1 MTKNEAKKLIKYV
14 FTHKFQTE
22 YFEKFI
28 SNIFKDYK
36 PLDISREGQS
46 IKDAFKPHVAKYK
59 IIGTFSD
66 AENNDIDILLVA
78 LNNINTLQRAR
89 TLQRNFVADYLNS
102 NGKEAA
108 MLAFITNKDE
118 WRFSLVK
125 LDHSL
130 EIVDEKIKTKKEIT
144 PARRWSFL
152 VGRNEGSHTAQSR
165 FIKLLTDNEK
175 PSLAELESA
184 FNIESVTKEFFDRY
198 TQLYFALKEHLDSL
212 VESDEKIKKDF
223 EGKEI
228 STVDFAKKTLG
239 QIVFLYFLQ
248 KKGWFGVAAD
258 KDWGSGPKNFLR
270 ELFNRRENYGKNFF
284 NDILEPLFYEALAQD
299 RGEDAIY
306 TKLNNVRMPFLNGG
320 LFEPMNNYQWETTD
334 IVIPDELF
342 SNEIKDAKTGDTGN
356 GILDVFDRYNFTVN
370 ENEPLEQEVAVD
382 PEMLGKVFENLLEIK
397 DRKSKGAFY
406 TPREIVHYMCQETL
420 INYLETETTDIS
432 RDDIEFFIRQGELIL
447 ENDKTTASK
456 IAEKEDRGY
465 EYKGDY
471 TYLLPQSII
480 NNATEIDKLL
490 YNIKVADP
498 AVGSGAFPLGMLN
511 EIVRARRVIGV
522 HTKDNKKVYTLKKE
536 TISNSLY
543 GVDIDPG
550 AVEIAKLRLWLSLVV
565 DENKPHPLPNLDHKI
580 MQGNSLISEYEGIKL
595 FDDSIFGTVE
605 EKDTQ
610 IEQIENRIKE
620 IGREIISLAEQ
631 NIYSGEKVEELEKE
645 AKSLNKKLTNIKKKD
660 VENPEFQSLFDEP
673 EQINILEQ
681 KTKELTE
688 KTAQY
693 ISESGRS
700 GKQSLKRDID
710 KLKWDIIEMTLRQQ
724 GHEDKVEEL
733 KGLRRKNIKPFF
745 IWKLEF
751 ADVFK
756 SKEGFDVVIGNPPYV
771 GEKGNKD
778 IFRPVAKGNLG
789 KYYQGKMDLFYFFFH
804 LALDLGRKNTQNAF
818 ITTNYYITALGAR
831 KFRADLKERSSIRN
845 LINFNELRIFE
856 SALGQHN
863 MITIFSKGRCDEINA
878 KTCITKRKGTANEEI
893 LNAIVSRKDK
903 ETDYFNIDP
912 KSLYDGKENYIRLS
926 GIGNFDSPIEKI
938 LEKIKTQGD
947 ELTSI
952 CDINNGVHTQ
962 ADYLSNKK
970 FPDRNDSS
978 AVLGSGIY
986 VLDENFPEDSD
997 YLQMIRQTEEEYLKP
1012 FFKNSDVSRY
1022 FSNKTTT
1029 KKLIYLNK
1037 RIHNIDELSNI
1048 KSHLKRFED
1057 IIEKASDN
1065 APYLHRPKN
1074 IPWLSSKIICPQ
1086 RSKTNTFG
1094 YNEIPW
1100 YASADVYFITAKE
1113 NSEIELK
1120 YILALLNSKLYYQWL
1135 YHRGKRK
1142 GETLELYQKPL
1153 SEIPIKK
1160 ISPEA
1165 QKPFIDV
1172 VDQILEITSDSNY
1185 DPKNPPEK
1193 QKKLELKIDEMVM
1206 DLYELT
1212 KEEKEIIRNF

>member
-1 MTKNEAKKLIKYV
+1 MTTNEAKKLIKYV
-14 FTHKFQTE
+14 FTHKFE
-22 YFEKFI
+22 SDYFEKFV

-36 PLDISREGQS
+36 SLDISREGQS
-46 IKDAFKPHVAKYK
+46 IKDAFKPHVVKYK
-59 IIGTFSD
+59 IIGSFLD

-78 LNNINTLQRAR
+78 LNNISTLQRAR

-102 NGKEAA
+102 KGKEAA
-108 MLAFITNKDE
+108 LVAFITNKDE

-130 EIVDEKIKTKKEIT
+130 EVVDEKIKTKKEIT

-152 VGRNEGSHTAQSR
+152 VGKNEGSHTAQSR

-175 PSLAELESA
+175 PNLAELESA

-198 TQLYFALKEHLDSL
+198 TQLYFGLKEHLDSL
-212 VESDEKIKKDF
+212 VKSDEKIKKDF
-223 EGKEI
+223 EEKEI

-248 KKGWFGVAAD
+248 KKGWFGVSAD
-258 KDWGSGPKNFLR
+258 KEWGSGPKNFLR
-270 ELFNRRENYGKNFF
+270 ELFNRRESYGKNFF
-284 NDILEPLFYEALAQD
+284 NDILEPLFYEALAVD

-334 IVIPDELF
+334 ITIPDELF
-342 SNEIKDAKTGDTGN
+342 SNEIEDKKTGDRGN

-397 DRKSKGAFY
+397 DRQSKGAFY

-420 INYLETETTDIS
+420 INYLENEINGIP

-447 ENDKTTASK
+447 ENDKITAEK
-456 IAEKEDRGY
+456 IAEKEDKGY
-465 EYKGDY
+465 EYKGVY
-471 TYLLPQSII
+471 SYLLPQSII
-480 NNATEIDKLL
+480 DNASDIDKLL
-490 YNIKVADP
+490 YDIKVADP

-522 HTKDNKKVYTLKKE
+522 HTKDNKKIYTLKKE

-595 FDDSIFGTVE
+595 FDESII
-605 EKDTQ
+605 EKQDESIQSTLPLGKDELELKMAELQ
-610 IEQIENRIKE
+610 VKSKEYIDESHRTDKSKLKKE
-620 IGREIISLAEQ
+620 INE
-631 NIYSGEKVEELEKE
+631 
-645 AKSLNKKLTNIKKKD
+645 
-660 VENPEFQSLFDEP
+660 
-673 EQINILEQ
+673 
-681 KTKELTE
+681 
-688 KTAQY
+688 
-693 ISESGRS
+693 
-700 GKQSLKRDID
+700 
-710 KLKWDIIEMTLRQQ
+710 LKWDLIENTLKKQ
-724 GHEDKVEEL
+724 GHNDKIKEL
-733 KGLRRKNIKPFF
+733 SKLRRKNIQPFF

-756 SKEGFDVVIGNPPYV
+756 QKGGFDIVIGNPPYV
-771 GEKGNKD
+771 GEKGNKE
-778 IFRPVAKGNLG
+778 IFRPIAQGNLG

-804 LALDLGRKNTQNAF
+804 LALDLGRKNTQNTF

-831 KFRADLKERSSIRN
+831 KFRTDMKERSSIRN

-863 MITIFSKGRCDEINA
+863 MITIFSKGQNDELKA
-878 KTCITKRKGTANEEI
+878 KTCTTRRTGTANEEI
-893 LNAIVSRKDK
+893 LNAIASGKDK
-903 ETDYFNIDP
+903 ETDYFNLNQ
-912 KSLYDGKENYIRLS
+912 KFLYDGEENYIRL
-926 GIGNFDSPIEKI
+926 GGAGNFDSPIENI
-938 LEKIKTQGD
+938 LGKVKAQ
-947 ELTSI
+947 
-952 CDINNGVHTQ
+952 
-962 ADYLSNKK
+962 SNKLGGK
-970 FPDRNDSS
+970 DGICNVNQGIVTGIDKVSDSHLKKYNWQSAKGDGVFALNDNEIKEFPKKQY
-978 AVLGSGIY
+978 I
-986 VLDENFPEDSD
+986 
-997 YLQMIRQTEEEYLKP
+997 KKW
-1012 FFKNSDVSRY
+1012 FKNSDINR
-1022 FSNKTTT
+1022 FST
-1029 KKLIYLNK
+1029 K
-1037 RIHNIDELSNI
+1037 NISKENLLYVTSDFDQDSFIVN
-1048 KSHLKRFED
+1048 HLKKFKENLDSRREVHKGSRNWYELWWAREKHIFEG
-1057 IIEKASDN
+1057 K
-1065 APYLHRPKN
+1065 
-1074 IPWLSSKIICPQ
+1074 KIVAPQ
-1086 RSKTNTFG
+1086 RSTTNTFG

-1100 YASADVYFITAKE
+1100 YAASDVFFITLKE
-1113 NSEIELK
+1113 NTEIELK

-1142 GETLELYQKPL
+1142 GQTLELIAKPL

-1160 ISPEA
+1160 ISPED
-1165 QKPFIDV
+1165 QKPFIDL
-1172 VDQILEITSDSNY
+1172 VDQILEITKSNAYDS
-1185 DPKNPPEK
+1185 KNPPKK
-1193 QKKLELKIDEMVM
+1193 QKQLEAKIDEMVM

-1212 KEEKEIIRNF
+1212 EEEKEIIRNS